1 MDEKQKV
8 QINYPALSPVYFIG
22 ASLGGVKAFITL
34 VETLPDDFPAP
45 VFLLLHRIKDS
56 DKKGG
61 DMQMVLQAKTQL
73 KVRNAE
79 DGELV
84 RGGHIYLPP
93 DNLHIGVSDNRIRF
107 YEAPD
112 FSYWRPSIDFLF
124 ESAAGEYRERAIC
137 ILLTGNLDDGVAGLR
152 ATSAHGGITIAQ
164 SPEDAYAPYL
174 PLNAVL
180 NDHPSHVLPLQDI
193 PDLMCELA
201 RHPYSENQKSDRGRV
216 CSCRTTIKKP
226 PEIIFRRL

>member
-1 MDEKQKV
+1 MDEKQTV
-8 QINYPALSPVYFIG
+8 QINYPELSPVYFIG
-22 ASLGGVKAFITL
+22 ASLGGVKAFISL
-34 VETLPDDFPAP
+34 VEALPDDFPAP

-73 KVRNAE
+73 KVKNAE
-79 DGELV
+79 DGEVV

-93 DNLHIGVSDNRIRF
+93 DNLHIGIKDSHIHF
-107 YEAPD
+107 YEDPD

-124 ESAAGEYRERAIC
+124 KSAAREYAERAIC

-152 ATSAHGGITIAQ
+152 ETSANGGITVAQ

-180 NDHPSHVLPLQDI
+180 NDHPSHVLPLDDI
-193 PDLMCELA
+193 PKLMCELA
-201 RHPYSENQKSDRGRV
+201 QHSCFDNQKAVAEESAIV
-216 CSCRTTIKKP
+216 AQQLKS
-226 PEIIFRRL
+226 RLK

>member
-1 MDEKQKV
+1 MDKKKTV
-8 QINYPALSPVYFIG
+8 QINYPELSPVYFIG
-22 ASLGGVKAFITL
+22 ASLGGVKAFISL
-34 VETLPDDFPAP
+34 VESLPDDFPAP

-73 KVRNAE
+73 VVKNAE
-79 DGELV
+79 DGDVV

-93 DNLHIGVSDNRIRF
+93 DNLHIGVKDNRIRF
-107 YEAPD
+107 YEDPD

-124 ESAAGEYRERAIC
+124 KSAAREYAERAIC

-152 ATSAHGGITIAQ
+152 ETSANGGITVAQ

-180 NDHPSHVLPLQDI
+180 NDHPSHVLPLTDI
-193 PDLMCELA
+193 PALMCELA
-201 RHPYSENQKSDRGRV
+201 QHPYSDNQRAVAEESAVVARQLKDRL
-216 CSCRTTIKKP
+216 K
-226 PEIIFRRL
+226 